1 MARLAKARLSPV
13 SKPRHI
19 NYIFTVNTPILYIYI
34 YIYRMFTS
42 YGVCQTLISDQGGEF
57 NTQLHCVNWWTL
69 HSSSHQY
76 MGPS

>member
-1 MARLAKARLSPV
+1 
-13 SKPRHI
+13 
-19 NYIFTVNTPILYIYI
+19 
-34 YIYRMFTS
+34 MFTS

-57 NTQLHCVNWWTL
+57 NTQLHCVNWWKL